1 MATTR
6 HPSLPPQH
14 LQSGANLLSSN
25 SGLETWIWNH
35 MFYPQLREVLEPKAR
50 WFRLFLDDPNG
61 YDGGPHPSHS
71 MMLQGSAGCMA
82 ALLSVYVCK
91 AALLWRQH
99 GRMSRIHN
107 SANEA
112 KLTVKYLS
120 TIVLWLRGCK
130 NTQFGSARSYCGD
143 DTSYHNV
150 YIGHRSMF
158 APCFTTSV
166 HPAWA
171 KAPFTASS
179 ETGFG
184 QGSTIACHM
193 SHPHHAPA
201 LCPLQALPWSPSSSV
216 LNSWCPS
223 VAWARHTLA
232 CRQYYA

>member
-1 MATTR
+1 MVKRPHKRICIAKAKANEKIPQWCHMATTR

-130 NTQFGSARSYCGD
+130 NTPVRKCK
-143 DTSYHNV
+143 V
-150 YIGHRSMF
+150 VLWWWYIIS
-158 APCFTTSV
+158 
-166 HPAWA
+166 
-171 KAPFTASS
+171 
-179 ETGFG
+179 
-184 QGSTIACHM
+184 
-193 SHPHHAPA
+193 
-201 LCPLQALPWSPSSSV
+201 
-216 LNSWCPS
+216 
-223 VAWARHTLA
+223 
-232 CRQYYA
+232 